1 MKMREVMNDLSV
13 EILKDL
19 WKYSK
24 SDRFSEKQIRAAID
38 YAILVINM
46 SQRWIPCTEKLPE
59 VGDTYLVTV
68 TYKGEV
74 LAVDAA
80 CFGPDCH
87 YIDDMW
93 ATYNDWIEDNPE
105 LYHVTAWMPL
115 PDAYEG
121 VKE

>member
-1 MKMREVMNDLSV
+1 MAELNIEKMAHIVAD
-13 EILKDL
+13 K
-19 WKYSK
+19 
-24 SDRFSEKQIRAAID
+24 AIQELRD
-38 YAILVINM
+38 KGVFVAY
-46 SQRWIPCTEKLPE
+46 WIPVTEWLPKAC
-59 VGDTYLVTV
+59 DTYLVTV

-93 ATYNDWIEDNPE
+93 ATYNDWIEDDPE
-105 LYHVTAWMPL
+105 LYHITAWMEL

-121 VKE
+121 GMTNGK

>member
-1 MKMREVMNDLSV
+1 MPNSLRSKISSLRYKGKITDE
-13 EILKDL
+13 EYKDL
-19 WKYSK
+19 ISK
-24 SDRFSEKQIRAAID
+24 LDGHDKA
-38 YAILVINM
+38 LKTP
-46 SQRWIPCTEKLPE
+46 WIPCSERLPE

-93 ATYNDWIEDNPE
+93 ATYIDWIEDDPE

-121 VKE
+121 GENNGK

>member
-1 MKMREVMNDLSV
+1 MAELNIEKMAHIVAD
-13 EILKDL
+13 K
-19 WKYSK
+19 
-24 SDRFSEKQIRAAID
+24 
-38 YAILVINM
+38 VI
-46 SQRWIPCTEKLPE
+46 QELRDKGVFVADWIPVTEGLPKA
-59 VGDTYLVTV
+59 GDTYLVTV

-115 PDAYEG
+115 PEGYEG
-121 VKE
+121 GEKNGE

>member
-1 MKMREVMNDLSV
+1 MNSKMGKMMYDRQRDEMVFMNMNV
-13 EILKDL
+13 NE
-19 WKYSK
+19 
-24 SDRFSEKQIRAAID
+24 
-38 YAILVINM
+38 
-46 SQRWIPCTEKLPE
+46 WIPCSEKLPE

-93 ATYNDWIEDNPE
+93 ATYNDWIEDDPD
-105 LYHVTAWMPL
+105 LYHITAWMPL

-121 VKE
+121 GENNGK

>member
-1 MKMREVMNDLSV
+1 MNSKTGKMMYDRQRDEMVFMNMNV
-13 EILKDL
+13 NE
-19 WKYSK
+19 
-24 SDRFSEKQIRAAID
+24 
-38 YAILVINM
+38 
-46 SQRWIPCTEKLPE
+46 WIPCTEKLPE

-80 CFGPDCH
+80 CFDPDCH

-93 ATYNDWIEDNPE
+93 ATYNDWIEGDPE

-121 VKE
+121 GENNGK

>member
-1 MKMREVMNDLSV
+1 MAELNIEKMAHIVADRAIQDLRDKGV
-13 EILKDL
+13 FVAD
-19 WKYSK
+19 
-24 SDRFSEKQIRAAID
+24 
-38 YAILVINM
+38 
-46 SQRWIPCTEKLPE
+46 WIPVTEGLPE

-93 ATYNDWIEDNPE
+93 ATYNDWIEDDPE
-105 LYHVTAWMPL
+105 LYHITAWMPL
-115 PDAYEG
+115 PEGYEG
-121 VKE
+121 GEKE

>member
-1 MKMREVMNDLSV
+1 MAELN
-13 EILKDL
+13 I
-19 WKYSK
+19 
-24 SDRFSEKQIRAAID
+24 EKVAHIVAEEAIQELRD
-38 YAILVINM
+38 KGVFVAD
-46 SQRWIPCTEKLPE
+46 WIPVTERLPE
-59 VGDTYLVTV
+59 VGDTYIVTV

-121 VKE
+121 GEKNA